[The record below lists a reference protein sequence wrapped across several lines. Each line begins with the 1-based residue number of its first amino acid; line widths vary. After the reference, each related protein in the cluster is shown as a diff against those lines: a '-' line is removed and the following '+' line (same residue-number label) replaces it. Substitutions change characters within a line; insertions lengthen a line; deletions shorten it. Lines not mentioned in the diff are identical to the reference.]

1 MQKFHLPEKAFRPT
15 RRIKESVA
23 RRTPIMKK
31 RHKKAPILAHFRQK
45 RKEQTKNNKNRYCAF
60 F

>member
-23 RRTPIMKK
+23 RRK
-31 RHKKAPILAHFRQK
+31 K